1 MCAVNLSYIRLGFTA
16 SAADRDH
23 ELKIR
28 KPSSPT
34 YSSMWLARC
43 AGLMSR
49 TVKYKSH
56 FCLNNLKVPARS
68 GLDQFIYGVF

>member
-1 MCAVNLSYIRLGFTA
+1 MCAVNLSHIRFGFTA

-49 TVKYKSH
+49 TVKYESH
-56 FCLNNLKVPARS
+56 FCWNNLKVPARS